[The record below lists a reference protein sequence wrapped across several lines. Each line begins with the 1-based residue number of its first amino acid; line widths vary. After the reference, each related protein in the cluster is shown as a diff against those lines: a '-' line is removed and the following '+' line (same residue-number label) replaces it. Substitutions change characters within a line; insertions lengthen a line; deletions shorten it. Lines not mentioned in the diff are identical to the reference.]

1 MAQVNSIVVKVQ
13 LNRVRLVSAAEL
25 IFLVF

>member
-25 IFLVF
+25 SFLVF